1 MSLELALK
9 KLNAQREKQKL
20 KEIEKEKR
28 RKSEEKTQAKS

>member
-28 RKSEEKTQAKS
+28 QHKRE